1 MSKTQDKQK
10 ARMEETKAFVQQRRQ
25 LQYEIL
31 KNNFDVGVKLYLD
44 NKDKMSED
52 EINQVEGMMAEQ
64 EAALERI
71 RLEAYPSTEA

>member
-1 MSKTQDKQK
+1 MSKTQDKRK
-10 ARMEETKAFVQQRRQ
+10 ARIEESKAFVQERRQ

-31 KNNFDVGVKLYLD
+31 KNNFDIGVKLYLD

-52 EINQVEGMMAEQ
+52 EINQVEGMMVEQ